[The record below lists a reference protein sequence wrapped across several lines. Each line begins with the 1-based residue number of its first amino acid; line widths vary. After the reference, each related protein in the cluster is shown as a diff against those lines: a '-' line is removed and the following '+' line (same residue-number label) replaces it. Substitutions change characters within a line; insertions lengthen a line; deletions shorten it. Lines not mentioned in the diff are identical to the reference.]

1 MKLGIVGAGP
11 GGYVAAIRAAQ
22 LGFETWVFERE
33 RVGGTCLNV
42 GCIPTKALLS
52 ATRLVQEARKAE
64 KMGVRARVELDPEA
78 LDRWAQ
84 AAAERLVKGVE
95 HLFKRWGVNLVQA
108 EVRVKGK
115 RVEWDGGSL
124 EPDALIIATGSRP
137 LELPGLPFDGERVI
151 TSTEALRVSSPPESL
166 VIVGGGVI
174 GLELATV
181 YARLG
186 VQVSIVEMTEGL
198 LPGFDG
204 DLRRTAARLMREL
217 GVKVL
222 LKHKAVGLSEQGLVC
237 ETPKGEAVIEG
248 EKILVAVGRVPNTEA
263 LEGFELAGR
272 YVKVNERFETSVP
285 GVYAVGDVA
294 GPPLLAHKASAE
306 GLAVVEALAGKPRS
320 FRFVPSVV
328 YTEPEMASVGATEE
342 ELKKEGVRYTARK
355 FPYLANG
362 RAVAAGETVGF
373 VKVLVGPDE
382 EILGVHIVG
391 PTASDMIAEATLAME
406 AGVKAEELGRVVHP
420 HPTFSEA
427 LMEAAEPVPIHLVP
441 FK

>member
-22 LGFETWVFERE
+22 LGFETWVFERD
-33 RVGGTCLNV
+33 RVGGVCLNV

-52 ATRLVQEARKAE
+52 ATKIGWEASGAS
-64 KMGVRARVELDPEA
+64 KMGVKAAVEYDLEA
-78 LDRWAQ
+78 LDRWRQ
-84 AAAERLVKGVE
+84 AAVERLVKGVE
-95 HLFKRWGVNLVQA
+95 HLFKRWGVKLVRT
-108 EVRVKGK
+108 EVQVKGK
-115 RVEWDGGSL
+115 RVEWAEGSL

-137 LELPGLPFDGERVI
+137 FELPGLPFDEERVI
-151 TSTEALRVSSPPESL
+151 TSTEALSVKEVPQSL

-186 VQVSIVEMTEGL
+186 VKVSIVEMTEGL

-204 DLRRTAARLMREL
+204 DLRRTALRLMREL
-217 GVKVL
+217 GVKVY
-222 LKHKAVGLSEQGLVC
+222 LKHKAVGLSDNGLVC
-237 ETPKGEAVIEG
+237 ETPKGEAEIEG
-248 EKILVAVGRVPNTEA
+248 EKVLVAVGRVPNTEA

-272 YVKVNERFETSVP
+272 FVKVNERWETSVP
-285 GVYAVGDVA
+285 GVYAIGDVV

-306 GLAVVEALAGKPRS
+306 GLAVVESLAGKQRR
-320 FRFVPSVV
+320 FRFIPSVV

-342 ELKKEGVRYTARK
+342 ELKERGLPYSARK

-362 RAVAAGETVGF
+362 RAVAAGATTGF
-373 VKVLVGPDE
+373 VKVLVGEGE
-382 EILGVHIVG
+382 EILGIHIVG

-406 AGVKAEELGRVVHP
+406 AGIKARELAEVVHP

-427 LMEAAEPVPIHLVP
+427 LMEAAEPTPLHLAP